1 MINATY
7 FEFASKTNQR
17 IKSYVIFLYMK
28 NNNKNNNFIPSM
40 IAKILII
47 NFLKW
52 FSYFLFIIQNKL
64 Y

>member
-28 NNNKNNNFIPSM
+28 NNNKNNNFIPAM

-47 NFLKW
+47 NFLK
-52 FSYFLFIIQNKL
+52 
-64 Y
+64 